1 MSMSQNILLIVYPL
15 KNVKRNSLVVQWLG
29 LSIFTA
35 RAWVQPR
42 VRELRPCT
50 SHSAAKKT
58 PTKPKCHPATCMGP
72 EVITLREAGQ
82 AEKDKCHMASLVRA
96 ILKQKT
102 QRSLFTNQKDSQT
115 RKTNL
120 WPPKR

>member
-1 MSMSQNILLIVYPL
+1 MSMSQNILLIVYSL

-35 RAWVQPR
+35 RALVQPR
-42 VRELRPCT
+42 VGELRPCT
-50 SHSAAKKT
+50 SHGAAKKT
-58 PTKPKCHPATCMGP
+58 QQNPRASQQQCMGP
-72 EVITLREAGQ
+72 EMITLSEAGQ
-82 AEKDKCHMASLVRA
+82 AEKDKCHMASLIRA
-96 ILKQKT
+96 ALKQKT
-102 QRSLFTNQKDSQT
+102 QRSLFTKQKDSQT